1 MNRFK
6 SYKFLVILVSALF
19 VSLPVCS
26 QAAQGIIIDHTC
38 TDITKIPD
46 SWITQ
51 VKSALKIHYAHT
63 SHGGQMMEGSSR
75 LMAAIP
81 NTITTPIIVMFPIQ
95 RII

>member
-6 SYKFLVILVSALF
+6 SCQFLIILVSALF
-19 VSLPVCS
+19 VSLPVYS
-26 QAAQGIIIDHTC
+26 QAAQTIIIDHTC

-63 SHGGQMMEGSSR
+63 SHGGQMLEGSSL
-75 LMAAIP
+75 LMTADP
-81 NTITTPIIVMFPIQ
+81 KYNYYPDNCHVPV
-95 RII
+95 REL